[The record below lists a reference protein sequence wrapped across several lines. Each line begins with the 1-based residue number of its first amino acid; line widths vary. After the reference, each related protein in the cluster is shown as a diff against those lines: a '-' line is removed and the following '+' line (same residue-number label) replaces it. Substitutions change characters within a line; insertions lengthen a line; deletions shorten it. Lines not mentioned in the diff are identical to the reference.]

1 MEYIAN
7 NQVQLLYVA
16 NVNDALELFFND
28 MHCVDPRFTYL
39 LISTVRVLTLRSPDL
54 AANP

>member
-39 LISTVRVLTLRSPDL
+39 LTSTVRVLTLRSPDL